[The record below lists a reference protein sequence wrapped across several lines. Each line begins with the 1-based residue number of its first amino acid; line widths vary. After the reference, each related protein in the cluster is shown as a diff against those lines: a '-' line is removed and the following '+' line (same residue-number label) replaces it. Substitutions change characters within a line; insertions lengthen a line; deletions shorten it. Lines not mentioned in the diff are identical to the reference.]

1 MLLRRITSHART
13 AVTFGVRNW
22 SSIVRGGRLRTPHA
36 MYPLEFRRD
45 TSDLSV
51 YRQVFLG
58 LEYACLPNDDVA
70 FIIDC
75 GANVGYASAYFLTR
89 SPRAQLIAVEPDP
102 GNFAVLTRNLAPYGR
117 RARAIHGA
125 VWSHATRLSMAANDY
140 RGGEEWA
147 RQVCEGGDE
156 VAAYGVA
163 DLLRVAG
170 WERADLL
177 KMDIEGAEAIVFANN
192 TEAWI
197 DRVNTMVIELHDDT
211 DFGPASEI
219 VGRATAAFEARQSGE
234 LTVYSRAESSR

>member
-1 MLLRRITSHART
+1 MLLRRIQSHART
-13 AVTFGVRNW
+13 AATFGVRNW

-36 MYPLEFRRD
+36 AHPLEFRRD

-58 LEYACLPNDDVA
+58 LEYACVPNDEPA

-89 SPRAQLIAVEPDP
+89 FPRAELIAIEPDP

-125 VWSHATRLSMAANDY
+125 VWSHATRLSMAAPDY

-163 DLLRVAG
+163 DLLRIAG

-177 KMDIEGAEAIVFANN
+177 KMDIEGAEAVVFANN
-192 TEAWI
+192 TDAWI
-197 DRVNTMVIELHDDT
+197 DRVTAMVIELHDDT
-211 DFGPASEI
+211 VFGPATEI
-219 VGRATAAFEARQSGE
+219 VNGATAGFTAQRSGE
-234 LTVYSRAESSR
+234 LTVYRRAEFER